1 MASAFAASMK
11 SRAVDRKKG
20 YLMGE
25 TVVGI
30 YINSSGL
37 TDQP

>member
-11 SRAVDRKKG
+11 SRAVDRKKD
-20 YLMGE
+20 YPMGE
-25 TVVGI
+25 TVVGV